1 MCVCVC
7 VCVCVC
13 SIWESRYLLNGC
25 THDPPGSTQTRQN
38 TSSIDIIPTTP
49 LKNSSTSLD
58 QLFVTRE
65 DVSLSNLIDKQGNR
79 VGCLWV
85 SPTELLAW
93 APHMFRAQ
101 TLHGIMG
108 SWIRGFLPGG
118 PTLTPGFYFMLFQIG
133 WVKWLT
139 VQESKVLSCPWIL
152 TWSFCLDSKSDS
164 QLS

>member
-38 TSSIDIIPTTP
+38 TSSIDIIPTMP

-65 DVSLSNLIDKQGNR
+65 DVSLSNIIDKQGNR

-108 SWIRGFLPGG
+108 SWIRGFLEVQ
-118 PTLTPGFYFMLFQIG
+118 L
-133 WVKWLT
+133 WLQ
-139 VQESKVLSCPWIL
+139 VFISCCSRLVEWNDWQFRKGRCWLALGLWPEV
-152 TWSFCLDSKSDS
+152 FV
-164 QLS
+164 